1 MYTILLKIMQMPGHT
16 NMQFISGYKAA
27 AEAAQN
33 INLSQ
38 SSATT
43 SRVRTTDTTKNT
55 PMMTHDGHDILPKPN
70 HKFKKL

>member
-1 MYTILLKIMQMPGHT
+1 MPGYT
-16 NMQFISGYKAA
+16 NLQFVSGAKAA

-43 SRVRTTDTTKNT
+43 SRVRTTATTKNT
-55 PMMTHDGHDILPKPN
+55 PMMTHDGHDVLPKPN
-70 HKFKKL
+70 QKFKKL